1 MTRHNYAAFAAAVFL
16 LFSVSL
22 IPISA
27 ASLEPVAT
35 EGIVNAPADAVWK
48 AFTVSSV
55 IEQWMVA
62 KTEID
67 LKVGG
72 TWRTSYSKDSN
83 LNDDMAIHHTI
94 LAFDPGRMLAF
105 RTIKIPKNFPYPE
118 VTGTW
123 TVVYFE
129 SAGTGKTR
137 VTARMFGFEDDDQ
150 GRRMRAFFERGNQS
164 EFDAL
169 VKFFETG
176 VPQTVR

>member
-1 MTRHNYAAFAAAVFL
+1 MTRQTYVHFAAAAFL
-16 LFSVSL
+16 LFL
-22 IPISA
+22 LGFIPISA
-27 ASLEPVAT
+27 ASLEPVVT

-62 KTEID
+62 KTEIE

-105 RTIKIPKNFPYPE
+105 RTIRFPKNFPFPE
-118 VTGTW
+118 ITNTW
-123 TVVYFE
+123 TIVYFE
-129 SAGTGKTR
+129 SAAAGKTR
-137 VTARMFGFEDDDQ
+137 VTVRMFGFEDDDQ